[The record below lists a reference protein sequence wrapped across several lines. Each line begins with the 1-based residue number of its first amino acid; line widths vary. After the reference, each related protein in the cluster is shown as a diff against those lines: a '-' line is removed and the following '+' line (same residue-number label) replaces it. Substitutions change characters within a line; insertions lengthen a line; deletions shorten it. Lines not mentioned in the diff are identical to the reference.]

1 MRIFNPTTSSGGG
14 GETGA
19 TGATGPLP
27 WEFMGAYDNGYS
39 YPLNKAVTY
48 LGGYYYRTGNPL
60 NPGYPPTPGAINA
73 SWTPVA
79 DKGEQGATG
88 PQGLQG
94 PGGGGGAG
102 GLMFYLNQNT
112 APDSTT
118 GLPTISSVV
127 TGFAV
132 KELGRIAD
140 TVQTTVTTQ
149 NLPTEYFNLV
159 AGFVSDVQDP
169 NITTIPP
176 GLWDLNFWASSTAN
190 TNKQTVVQVKAY
202 VYNGATLGEPFA
214 TSDELYIYDPA
225 VVAQYTANLVVG
237 SGVTITASDRIYIE
251 IWAKGSS
258 NNYTLTLKFGAGT
271 PTHLHTTIP
280 SVSGTGVVKVEDGI
294 FKTPASLI
302 VDADIA
308 TNAAISLSKIS
319 GLTPQGIGAFST
331 ADVIGLTKGGT
342 GAITQET
349 ARIAM
354 GGFQQVDWA
363 ITGTITGTMN
373 TLVTPNTFTYGTS
386 TTLTIDSGT
395 PSLGD
400 TVYVSGQSSTSTPN
414 GAANGPWV
422 ITQAGITGVQPTI
435 LTRPTWFSGTAKNN
449 MICVVK
455 YGNSNAGIV
464 RSTIGTVSTT
474 KTDISVGTTVLS
486 GVVLVGRSSNA
497 SLAGNTYT
505 GRQTLAANTTTV
517 NPFSFQSS
525 TTMLTSLV
533 AHAVEWDSNLMY
545 ITPASI
551 ATANLKRGINA
562 SYIPALTS
570 ADVLTLGTAQSTVQ
584 LNALTSASA
593 GVLGQT
599 ILDTVNDAL
608 YICTSTGPAGAAKW
622 KKVALSTF

>member
-1 MRIFNPTTSSGGG
+1 
-14 GETGA
+14 
-19 TGATGPLP
+19 
-27 WEFMGAYDNGYS
+27 MGAYDNGYS

>member
-190 TNKQTVVQVKAY
+190 TNNQTVVQVKAY

-214 TSDELYIYDPA
+214 TSDELYIYDPT

-280 SVSGTGVVKVEDGI
+280 SVSGTGIVKVENGL

-302 VDADIA
+302 VDADISSSA
-308 TNAAISLSKIS
+308 NIALSKIDIS
-319 GLTPQGIGAFST
+319 TLLSSMNMSATSVDTYNRGDTSST
-331 ADVIGLTKGGT
+331 AQSLSTGNVVHMSLFTPLVDITANYITVVTGTQPSSGSLQLGLYTFNESNNKFTKVAET
-342 GAITQET
+342 STHNFNSAAAGAIKLPL
-349 ARIAM
+349 ASAYS
-354 GGFQQVDWA
+354 
-363 ITGTITGTMN
+363 
-373 TLVTPNTFTYGTS
+373 LS
-386 TTLTIDSGT
+386 SGT
-395 PSLGD
+395 RYAVAVAVSSVTSL
-400 TVYVSGQSSTSTPN
+400 
-414 GAANGPWV
+414 
-422 ITQAGITGVQPTI
+422 
-435 LTRPTWFSGTAKNN
+435 
-449 MICVVK
+449 
-455 YGNSNAGIV
+455 
-464 RSTIGTVSTT
+464 
-474 KTDISVGTTVLS
+474 
-486 GVVLVGRSSNA
+486 
-497 SLAGNTYT
+497 
-505 GRQTLAANTTTV
+505 TLAA
-517 NPFSFQSS
+517 
-525 TTMLTSLV
+525 L
-533 AHAVEWDSNLMY
+533 
-545 ITPASI
+545 PA
-551 ATANLKRGINA
+551 A
-562 SYIPALTS
+562 
-570 ADVLTLGTAQSTVQ
+570 
-584 LNALTSASA
+584 
-593 GVLGQT
+593 T
-599 ILDTVNDAL
+599 ILSI
-608 YICTSTGPAGAAKW
+608 Y
-622 KKVALSTF
+622 ALSPLIAAGFTSQNSLLSEFTYSQISNVVNYRAFARVSIT